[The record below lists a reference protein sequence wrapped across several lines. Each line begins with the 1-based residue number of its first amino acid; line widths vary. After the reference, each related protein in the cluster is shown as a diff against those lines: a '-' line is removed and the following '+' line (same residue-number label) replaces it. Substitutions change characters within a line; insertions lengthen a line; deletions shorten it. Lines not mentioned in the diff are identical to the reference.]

1 MANRIKGITV
11 EIGGDTTKLS
21 KALEGVNKNIKN
33 TQTQLKDVE
42 KLLKLDPTNTELLS
56 QKQKLLADA
65 VTATKE
71 KLETLK
77 TAAEQANQA
86 LANGDI
92 SQEQYDALRR
102 EIIETE
108 QELQN
113 LQREAEASGTALAKL
128 GQAGE
133 MLENAGGKIADVGK
147 TLTTHVTVPI
157 AAAGTAAV
165 KTAADFDA
173 AMSKVAAV
181 SGATGEDLDALRD
194 KAREMGAKTK
204 FSASEAA
211 DAMNY
216 MAMAGWK
223 TGDML
228 EGIEGIMNLAAASGE
243 DLATTSDIVTD
254 ALTAFGMSADDS
266 SHFADVLAA
275 ASSNANTNVSMMG
288 ETFKY
293 CAPVAGALG
302 FSCEDT
308 AQAIG
313 LMANSGIKSTQAG
326 TALRTIMNTLAGD
339 VKICGDSIGEVEIAT
354 TNADGS
360 MRDLN
365 DILADCRS
373 AFSQLSESEQASA
386 AQALVG
392 KNAMSGFLALMNA
405 APSDIQKLE
414 GAISTCS
421 DEIDGYNGVTAKMA
435 AVMQDNLGGQLTI
448 LKSQLQELAISFG
461 EILMPAI
468 RSIVSRIQGL
478 IDKFNA
484 LSPATKETIVK
495 VALVAAALGPLLVV
509 VGKTMVGVGK
519 LMQFISNLPTIIAGA
534 KAAFSSFGAVI
545 GGISAPVV
553 AVIAVVAALVAA
565 FVHLWKTNDEF
576 RAKITAIWEQIK
588 SIFSGF
594 CQGIVDRINAL
605 GFDFKN
611 ITEVIKAVWDGL
623 CKFLK
628 PIFEGQFQ
636 QIANIF
642 KAVTNII
649 LSILDIFVGIF
660 TGDWSRVW
668 GGIKGIFSAV
678 WNFIKDTLKNAL
690 NMICGIFGTDLG
702 EVKEFW
708 VNVWTSIKNFFVGIW
723 TAIYNSVSE
732 KINLIKT
739 VITVVWNA
747 IHTAISTVL
756 NAIWN
761 VISTVWQTIYDFISP
776 LLEAFRYLFE
786 TIFEAIHVI
795 ISRVMDWIH
804 EKITTAWENIKAVV
818 TIVLEAIKSVI
829 ETVWNAIHAAI
840 TTAMDAISNVI
851 YTVWN
856 EISGF
861 ISGVLNAIW
870 SVISS
875 IWESIKNHITNA
887 LNAIHAVVSAVWNA
901 MSGFISGI
909 LNTIFATVANIWNNI
924 KSTIINILNAIK
936 TVVTSIWDSI
946 KTAIS
951 NKITAIKTTI
961 ENGFNAAVNFIKN
974 LASQAFQWGADI
986 INNIVSGIKSKIN
999 AVADAVKG
1007 IADKIRSFLHFS
1019 VPDEG
1024 PLADFESWM
1033 PDFMKG
1039 LADGINA
1046 NANVVGDAVN
1056 SFAGGLAEKISSVI
1070 QSALSNVVTSVQGFM
1085 TQVFDTVKTVWTN
1098 ANAAIDATM
1107 SQISSGITSGW
1118 KTIVS
1123 TIKPALE
1130 SIRNIIMTT
1139 WKAVSSVIS
1148 AALDGIKKIVTAVW
1162 TALKNLIKTG
1172 QLDIKSVVTTTW
1184 ETVSG
1189 VVRTAVN
1196 AIKSVVQAVWDAM
1209 PDTVR
1214 SAMNRVKDA
1223 VLSIW
1228 DGIKNGIGD
1237 RLGGVR
1243 DAVVNA
1249 MNAVYNAVMDKVN
1262 SSWSWGR
1269 DLMQNL
1275 INGITYMLGSL
1286 INTVADVARSIWEYL
1301 HFSVPEKGALTDV
1314 EEWMPDFMK
1323 GLAKGIDKSKK
1334 YVEAAVSG
1342 VADAMTLTMQSGLNV
1357 DMDGISGAMMDGSP
1371 AGTVINNYNNDNS
1384 RTVNQTNNSPKSLS
1398 RLEIYRMTRNA
1409 LNV

>member
-77 TAAEQANQA
+77 TAAEQANTA

-92 SQEQYDALRR
+92 SQEQYDALQR

-113 LQREAEASGTALAKL
+113 LQREAEASSTALAKL

-133 MLENAGGKIADVGK
+133 MLEKAGDKIADVGT

-165 KTAADFDA
+165 KTAADFDS
-173 AMSKVAAV
+173 AMSKVSAV
-181 SGATGEDLDALRD
+181 SGATGDDLQALRD

-254 ALTAFGMSADDS
+254 ALTAFGMTADDS
-266 SHFADVLAA
+266 AHFADVLAA

-293 CAPVAGALG
+293 CAPVAGALV
-302 FSCEDT
+302 FSYEDT

-405 APSDIQKLE
+405 APGDIDKLQN
-414 GAISTCS
+414 AIATCS
-421 DEIDGYNGVTAKMA
+421 DEVDGYNGVTEKMA
-435 AVMQDNLGGQLTI
+435 AVMQDNLAGQLTI

-495 VALVAAALGPLLVV
+495 IALVAAALGPLLVV
-509 VGKTMVGVGK
+509 VGKTMVGVSK
-519 LMQFISNLPTIIAGA
+519 LMKFVSNLPTIIAGA
-534 KAAFSSFGAVI
+534 KAAFTSFGAVI

-565 FVHLWKTNDEF
+565 FVHLWRTNEDF
-576 RAKITAIWEQIK
+576 RNKITAIWEQIK

-636 QIANIF
+636 QIANTF
-642 KAVTNII
+642 KAVTDII

-668 GGIKGIFSAV
+668 DGIKGIFAAV

-708 VNVWTSIKNFFVGIW
+708 VNVWTSIKNFFVNIWNGIKNFVSTVLNAIKNFFTTIWTGIKNFFVGIW
-723 TAIYNSVSE
+723 TAIYNDVSA

-739 VITVVWNA
+739 IITVVWNA

-756 NAIWN
+756 NAIWS
-761 VISTVWQTIYDFISP
+761 VITTVWQTIYDFISP

-829 ETVWNAIHAAI
+829 ETVWNAIHTAI

-851 YTVWN
+851 STVWN
-856 EISGF
+856 A
-861 ISGVLNAIW
+861 ISGVVNTIW

-875 IWESIKNHITNA
+875 IWNSIKDHITNT

-901 MSGFISGI
+901 ISGFISGVLNTISSVVSSIWNGIKNTVTNI
-909 LNTIFATVANIWNNI
+909 LNTIKTTVSN
-924 KSTIINILNAIK
+924 
-936 TVVTSIWDSI
+936 IWDSV
-946 KTAIS
+946 KNAVTQ
-951 NKITAIKTTI
+951 KITAIKDTI
-961 ENGFNAAVNFIKN
+961 VNGFNAAVNFIKN
-974 LASQAFQWGADI
+974 LGSQAVQWGADI

-1033 PDFMKG
+1033 PDFM
-1039 LADGINA
+1039 
-1046 NANVVGDAVN
+1046 
-1056 SFAGGLAEKISSVI
+1056 
-1070 QSALSNVVTSVQGFM
+1070 Q
-1085 TQVFDTVKTVWTN
+1085 
-1098 ANAAIDATM
+1098 
-1107 SQISSGITSGW
+1107 
-1118 KTIVS
+1118 
-1123 TIKPALE
+1123 
-1130 SIRNIIMTT
+1130 
-1139 WKAVSSVIS
+1139 
-1148 AALDGIKKIVTAVW
+1148 
-1162 TALKNLIKTG
+1162 
-1172 QLDIKSVVTTTW
+1172 
-1184 ETVSG
+1184 
-1189 VVRTAVN
+1189 
-1196 AIKSVVQAVWDAM
+1196 
-1209 PDTVR
+1209 
-1214 SAMNRVKDA
+1214 
-1223 VLSIW
+1223 
-1228 DGIKNGIGD
+1228 
-1237 RLGGVR
+1237 
-1243 DAVVNA
+1243 
-1249 MNAVYNAVMDKVN
+1249 
-1262 SSWSWGR
+1262 
-1269 DLMQNL
+1269 
-1275 INGITYMLGSL
+1275 
-1286 INTVADVARSIWEYL
+1286 
-1301 HFSVPEKGALTDV
+1301 
-1314 EEWMPDFMK
+1314 

-1357 DMDGISGAMMDGSP
+1357 DMSGRGAPAGDYGAMMNGG
-1371 AGTVINNYNNDNS
+1371 ARATVINNYNNDNS

-1409 LNV
+1409 LNG